1 MLVSLV
7 GCKGCVRHQFLMGEQ
22 CTASVA
28 LLAIAPTGAGFL
40 AHARE
45 AGRGGA
51 DSRIRRKQRH
61 DFDCRI
67 AAMLGTRW
75 CSLGRA
81 TPQSAKVRPE
91 LVGVIGRPVSLPV

>member
-1 MLVSLV
+1 
-7 GCKGCVRHQFLMGEQ
+7 MGEQ

-51 DSRIRRKQRH
+51 DSRIRHEDEKNASAILM
-61 DFDCRI
+61 RI
-67 AAMLGTRW
+67 LQT
-75 CSLGRA
+75 CC
-81 TPQSAKVRPE
+81 
-91 LVGVIGRPVSLPV
+91 